1 MFGQE
6 KAVRIRAAEEALA
19 QARLEEA
26 LAIISSQD
34 VAETRRGR
42 NLLERLAAAYL
53 QRGQDR
59 LLGRRFAE
67 ALADFDQAARCG
79 CKPQAVSEWRLRA
92 QGAWRGEQKGAS
104 DKSAALSAAEAH
116 MRRGQPD
123 EASRALAGLPGEDAE
138 VRALQT
144 RISQARKMASE
155 AMGAAQAAF
164 AAGDFCE
171 AIARLRAARQQDV
184 EADGVATLETQIVET
199 VIREANQAFIDG
211 RLDRVGQQLE
221 RLGEIG
227 RGALQR
233 VDLEE
238 ALHLAKEAAV
248 AIDANRYARASVLLA
263 RLTQLQPKANWTRE
277 THTHL
282 AALDD
287 HRRAVLAGPL
297 GLLLGAHVGSQV
309 SMSAA
314 VDVETVRRPPQTPAI
329 LAGPA
334 AAPTQRRI
342 SPGERDNA
350 GRMTNRM
357 LLRIDGV
364 GSFLLLRGERV
375 SIGRAGPGA
384 TADLRLVSDLSERQA
399 EIIRAGDDCFIASS
413 GGVELAG
420 HPVDY
425 ALLQDGDRIR
435 LGRRVRLTFLRP
447 SKKSST
453 AVLDLGD
460 GVRTTTDCRRV
471 ILWSGPL
478 IMGSTRECHV
488 RLSPSVGGA
497 ILTER
502 EGRLYFRPMTGSGE
516 MLAVTPGATSEWG
529 ELRFR
534 LQPWDEE

>member
-6 KAVRIRAAEEALA
+6 KAVRIRAAEEALT

-26 LAIISSQD
+26 LAIISSPD

-42 NLLERLAAAYL
+42 SLLERLGAAYL

-67 ALADFDQAARCG
+67 ALADFDQAARCA
-79 CKPQAVSEWRLRA
+79 CKPQVVSEWRLRA
-92 QGAWRGEQKGAS
+92 QEAWRGEQKGAS
-104 DKSAALSAAEAH
+104 DKTAALSAAEAH

-171 AIARLRAARQQDV
+171 AIARLRAARRQDV
-184 EADGVATLETQIVET
+184 EADGAATLETQIVEAVT
-199 VIREANQAFIDG
+199 REANQAFVDG
-211 RLDRVGQQLE
+211 RLDRAAQQLE

-227 RGALQR
+227 RGLLQR

-238 ALHLAKEAAV
+238 ALHLAREAAA
-248 AIDANRYARASVLLA
+248 AIDTNRYARAGVLLA
-263 RLTQLQPKANWTRE
+263 RLTQFQPKANWTKE

-297 GLLLGAHVGSQV
+297 GLLLGSHVGSQV

-314 VDVETVRRPPQTPAI
+314 AATETVRRPAV

-334 AAPTQRRI
+334 ATPTRMRI

-516 MLAVTPGATSEWG
+516 MLAVKPGTPAEWG
-529 ELRFR
+529 ELRFK